1 MNQNLEFLEQL
12 PKRLEGEK
20 IDGEI
25 RPLAL
30 QWICIKWAINIAAGL
45 PRSWPHSS
53 GGNPE
58 WAKINKVTVCLYG
71 PSQQTAGIEEE
82 WMWVPAI
89 MSANC
94 ALWPK

>member
-45 PRSWPHSS
+45 PRS
-53 GGNPE
+53 
-58 WAKINKVTVCLYG
+58 
-71 PSQQTAGIEEE
+71 
-82 WMWVPAI
+82 
-89 MSANC
+89 
-94 ALWPK
+94 